1 MKLEDFDEA
10 KLAEAASTFAAL
22 GSEQRLLVLRIL
34 LRAGPQ
40 GLSIGALGERTGI
53 TGATLTHHMKT
64 LAATPLV
71 TQEKRGR
78 SVICIAANYDKLEGL
93 TQSLLS
99 ECCLDCTGDDCDHVD
114 DHTHGASGSDFN
126 KDIRDE

>member
-1 MKLEDFDEA
+1 MKRQQFDEE
-10 KLAEAASTFAAL
+10 KLAVAASTFAAL

-40 GLSIGALGERTGI
+40 GLSIGELGERTGI

-78 SVICIAANYDKLEGL
+78 SVICIAANYEQLEGL

-99 ECCLDCTGDDCDHVD
+99 ECCADCTDFGCAEDTIHKDH
-114 DHTHGASGSDFN
+114 HNG
-126 KDIRDE
+126 